1 MKAAC
6 DELYAIKL
14 VDTLSIDNPL
24 FHPAAL
30 LPVAM
35 MQPVQAARAPSSIAR

>member
-1 MKAAC
+1 MKVAR

-24 FHPAAL
+24 FQPAAS
-30 LPVAM
+30 LPAAM
-35 MQPVQAARAPSSIAR
+35 MQPVQAARARSIAG